1 MQLDRWWYRLPLLLR
16 SVFRRER
23 VERELDEELA
33 YHFER
38 DVEQNIAR
46 GMSTEAARAAAQ
58 RALGEFDLQKE
69 ACRESWAVAA
79 LDKLA
84 RDVRHACRT
93 LRRDAGFTIGVF
105 VLLAFGIGA
114 NVAMFSIVDA
124 VLLEPLPYPES
135 DRLVVV
141 RELLPARDDVPRSVN
156 PLHYHEWRECSCF
169 EGVSLSQFA
178 LEVNVAGEGEPERV
192 PTQLVTTNMFAVL
205 GVEAQLGRTF
215 VAEDS
220 EPGREI
226 AVISDALWRSK
237 FGGDP
242 QALGRTINLDGVQAE
257 IVGVLPASFRGS
269 ARIDVYRPWSVA
281 PMSWWNWTN
290 NYSYVAI
297 ARLADG
303 VSAAAALEQMNAIQG
318 AIAAEHFQ
326 GEYAAW
332 TLRAALT
339 PLREFATGRS
349 RAGLLMLLGAVAA
362 ALIVACLNIANLMLV
377 RATARSR
384 EAGVRAALGASRLA
398 IFRGVLIESVLL
410 AAAGAAAGVGVSA
423 AALEIFKSAA
433 GATLPRAD
441 DVVLDGTALI
451 VALVL
456 AFAATVA
463 VGLVPAVRMTRV
475 DPQEALREGTRS
487 LADSPRRQRLS
498 RALVMFEVALSVSLL
513 TVAGL
518 LLTSF
523 VRLDA
528 VERGFEARNVLTA
541 EVSLPRV
548 RYPTD
553 NSKLAFYAALLRDL
567 DAQPGVEAA
576 GLTSSLPLT
585 GNNWGSTVNPE
596 GVSLS
601 PEERLS
607 VDYRFVSPGYLEAM
621 GIPLVEGRSVQDHD
635 DGRFVVVLSES
646 VARRYWSE
654 GDVVGRRFFRGDPAD
669 GDVFEIIGV
678 VPDVHSADLATEPKP
693 LVYAP
698 LRGRYEGAAWS
709 RVAIAVRTEGDP
721 AMAAGGLRGTVAALD
736 RELAVSE
743 IRTMSEIENAS
754 LGERRFQLILAIA
767 FGAASLL
774 IAALGTY
781 SVVAY
786 DVARRAHDISMR
798 MALGADARRVI
809 AAVLKQGMQPVVFGV
824 MAGVG
829 IALLV
834 GRYLRGLLFEVS
846 PADPVTLLSV
856 VGASLVAALL
866 ASWLPAW
873 RAAHTSPLQSLRH
886 P

>member
-16 SVFRRER
+16 SVFRRKR

-38 DVEQNIAR
+38 EVEENVTR
-46 GMSTEAARAAAQ
+46 GMSASEARTAAR
-58 RALGEFDLQKE
+58 RTLGELDLQKE
-69 ACRESWAVAA
+69 ACRESWAVAV
-79 LDKLA
+79 LDKLT

-105 VLLAFGIGA
+105 VLLALGIGA

-124 VLLEPLPYPES
+124 VLIEPLPYPEP
-135 DRLVVV
+135 DRLMVV
-141 RELLPARDDVPRSVN
+141 RELLPARDDLPRSVN
-156 PLHYHEWRECSCF
+156 ALHYHEWRKCSCF
-169 EGVSLSQFA
+169 EAVSLSEFVQQ
-178 LEVNVAGEGEPERV
+178 VNVAGDGEPERV
-192 PTQLVTTNMFAVL
+192 PTQLVTPNLFTVL

-215 VAEDS
+215 LAEDS

-237 FGGDP
+237 FGADP

-257 IVGVLPASFRGS
+257 IVGVLPASFRNFT
-269 ARIDVYRPWSVA
+269 RVDVYRPWSAA
-281 PMSWWNWTN
+281 PMPWWNWNN
-290 NYSYVAI
+290 NYSYAAI

-303 VSAAAALEQMNAIQG
+303 VSPAAALEQMNAIQG

-332 TLRAALT
+332 TLRATLI

-362 ALIVACLNIANLMLV
+362 ALVVACLNIANLMLV
-377 RATARSR
+377 RATVRNR

-410 AAAGAAAGVGVSA
+410 AAAGGAVGVGVSA
-423 AALEIFKSAA
+423 AALEIFKAAA
-433 GATLPRAD
+433 GTTLPRAD
-441 DVVLDGTALI
+441 DVALDGTALI

-475 DPQEALREGTRS
+475 DPQEALREGSRS
-487 LADSPRRQRLS
+487 VTDSARRQRFS
-498 RALVMFEVALSVSLL
+498 RALVTLEVALSVSLL

-528 VERGFEARNVLTA
+528 VERGFEPRNVLTA

-548 RYPTD
+548 RYPSDDT
-553 NSKLAFYAALLRDL
+553 KLAFYAALLRDL
-567 DAQPGVEAA
+567 EAQPGVVAA
-576 GLTSSLPLT
+576 GVTSSLPLT

-601 PEERLS
+601 PADRLS
-607 VDYRFVSPGYLEAM
+607 VDYRMVSPGYLEAM
-621 GIPLVEGRSVQDHD
+621 GIPLIEGRSVQDHD
-635 DGRFVVVLSES
+635 DGRKVAVLSES
-646 VARRYWSE
+646 VARRYWFG
-654 GDVVGRRFFRGDPAD
+654 GDIVGRRFFRGDPAQD
-669 GDVFEIIGV
+669 DVFEVIGV
-678 VPDVHSADLATEPKP
+678 VPDVPSADLATEPKP
-693 LVYAP
+693 LVYVP
-698 LRGRYEGAAWS
+698 LRGGFGVWAT
-709 RVAIAVRTEGDP
+709 VAIAVRTEADP
-721 AMAAGGLRGTVAALD
+721 AMAAGGLRSTVASLD

-743 IRTMSEIENAS
+743 IRTMGEIESAS
-754 LGERRFQLILAIA
+754 LGERRFQLMLAIA
-767 FGAASLL
+767 FGAASLV

-786 DVARRAHDISMR
+786 DVARRAHDISLR

-809 AAVLKQGMQPVVFGV
+809 AAVLQQSMQPVVLGV
-824 MAGVG
+824 LAGVG
-829 IALLV
+829 LALLV
-834 GRYLRGLLFEVS
+834 GRYLTGLLFEVS

-856 VGASLVAALL
+856 AGASLVAALL
-866 ASWLPAW
+866 ASWIPAR
-873 RAAHTSPLQSLRH
+873 RAARQSPLETLRH

>member
-16 SVFRRER
+16 SVFRRKR

-38 DVEQNIAR
+38 EVEENVAR
-46 GMSTEAARAAAQ
+46 GMSASEARTAAR
-58 RALGEFDLQKE
+58 RTLGELDLQKE
-69 ACRESWAVAA
+69 ACRESWAVAV
-79 LDKLA
+79 LDKLT

-93 LRRDAGFTIGVF
+93 LRRDIGFSIGVF
-105 VLLAFGIGA
+105 VLLALGIGA

-124 VLLEPLPYPES
+124 VLIEPLPYPEP
-135 DRLVVV
+135 DRLMVV
-141 RELLPARDDVPRSVN
+141 RELLPARDDIPRSVN
-156 PLHYHEWRECSCF
+156 ALHYHEWRDCSCF
-169 EGVSLSQFA
+169 ESVSLSEFVQQ
-178 LEVNVAGEGEPERV
+178 VNVAGDGEPERV
-192 PTQLVTTNMFAVL
+192 PTQLVTPNLFTVL
-205 GVEAQLGRTF
+205 GVEARLGRTF

-220 EPGREI
+220 EPGRDV

-237 FGGDP
+237 FGADP

-257 IVGVLPASFRGS
+257 IVGVLPASFRNT
-269 ARIDVYRPWSVA
+269 ARVDVYRPWSAA
-281 PMSWWNWTN
+281 PMPWWNWNN
-290 NYSYVAI
+290 NYSYAAI

-303 VSAAAALEQMNAIQG
+303 VSPAAALEQMNAIQG

-332 TLRAALT
+332 TLRTAFT

-362 ALIVACLNIANLMLV
+362 ALVVACLNIANLMLV

-423 AALEIFKSAA
+423 AALEIFKAAA
-433 GATLPRAD
+433 GTTLPRAD
-441 DVVLDGTALI
+441 DVALDGTALI
-451 VALVL
+451 IALVL

-475 DPQEALREGTRS
+475 DPQEALREGNRS
-487 LADSPRRQRLS
+487 LTDSPRRQRFS
-498 RALVMFEVALSVSLL
+498 RALVTLEVALSVGLL
-513 TVAGL
+513 TLAGL

-528 VERGFEARNVLTA
+528 VERGFEPRNVLTA

-548 RYPTD
+548 RYPNDDT
-553 NSKLAFYAALLRDL
+553 KLAFYAALLRDL
-567 DAQPGVEAA
+567 GAQPGVVAA
-576 GLTSSLPLT
+576 GVTSSLPLT
-585 GNNWGSTVNPE
+585 GSNWGSTVNPE

-635 DGRFVVVLSES
+635 DGRFVAVLSES
-646 VARRYWSE
+646 VARRYWSD
-654 GDVVGRRFFRGDPAD
+654 GDVVGRRFFRGDPAG

-678 VPDVHSADLATEPKP
+678 VPDVHSGDLATEPKP
-693 LVYAP
+693 LVYVP
-698 LRGRYEGAAWS
+698 LRGRFGAVWS
-709 RVAIAVRTEGDP
+709 AVAIAVRTEGGP
-721 AMAAGGLRGTVAALD
+721 AMVAGGLRDTVASLD
-736 RELAVSE
+736 RELAVSR
-743 IRTMSEIENAS
+743 IRTMSEIESAS

-767 FGAASLL
+767 FGVASLL

-809 AAVLKQGMQPVVFGV
+809 AAVLKQGMQPVVLGV
-824 MAGVG
+824 LAGVG

-834 GRYLRGLLFEVS
+834 GRYLTGLLFEVS
-846 PADPVTLLSV
+846 PADPVTLV
-856 VGASLVAALL
+856 IVAGASLVAALL
-866 ASWLPAW
+866 ASWIPAR
-873 RAAHTSPLQSLRH
+873 RAARQSPLETLRH